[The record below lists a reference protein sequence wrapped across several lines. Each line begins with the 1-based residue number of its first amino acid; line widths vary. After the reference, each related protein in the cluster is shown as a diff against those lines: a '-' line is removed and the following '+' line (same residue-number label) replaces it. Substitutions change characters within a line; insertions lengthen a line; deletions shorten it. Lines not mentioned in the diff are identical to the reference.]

1 MMDKVSN
8 VVDIAG
14 TTAGLKSVIF
24 WPVLV
29 DLTPNIKYVY
39 DGQAEL
45 NEIDW
50 YQ

>member
-1 MMDKVSN
+1 
-8 VVDIAG
+8 
-14 TTAGLKSVIF
+14 
-24 WPVLV
+24 LV